1 MDTRGHLRPRPGV
14 DQFQMMKDK
23 EMARAKW
30 ISHKGKRVLWIDFSK
45 TDDNGVIKAIAEAKP
60 IIIREPNNSILC
72 IVDATGTKV
81 TRTISAEIKEFTMHN
96 KPFMKMTAVIG
107 IDGIQKVVL
116 TLAIIF
122 TNRKNLIAKNTK
134 DEALEWLISQ

>member
-1 MDTRGHLRPRPGV
+1 
-14 DQFQMMKDK
+14 
-23 EMARAKW
+23 MARANW

-45 TDDNGVIKAIAEAKP
+45 TDDAGVIKAIAEAKP
-60 IIIREPNNSILC
+60 IIIREPKNSILC

-107 IDGIQKVVL
+107 IDGVQKVVL

-134 DEALEWLISQ
+134 EEALEWLISQ